1 MTPPPSPP
9 TPTPRLTPTRPGS
22 LALVVLVA
30 CVAAW
35 ALANRFY
42 GDLPTFTWFPALSI
56 ALLAVFEVIVAR
68 ATKAKIERQ
77 EDAGPVEPLAVARFA
92 ALAKASSLGGALF
105 VGLYAGLLLY
115 LLSERSRLAA
125 AADDLPECTGGLIAA
140 VLLVAAAL
148 WLERSCRIPDP
159 PDDEES

>member
-42 GDLPTFTWFPALSI
+42 GDLPMFTWFPALTL
-56 ALLAVFEVIVAR
+56 ALLAIFELIAAR
-68 ATKAKIERQ
+68 ATRARIDRQ
-77 EDAGPVEPLAVARFA
+77 EGAGPVEPLAVARFA

-105 VGLYAGLLLY
+105 VGLYAGLLLF
-115 LLSERSRLAA
+115 LLSERERLAA
-125 AADDLPECTGGLIAA
+125 AADDVPECTGGLIAA
-140 VLLVAAAL
+140 VLLVGAAL
-148 WLERSCRIPDP
+148 WLERCCRIPDP